1 MCVFL
6 FQALKELVPLL
17 DESIFLRIWDYPNV
31 CFHAF
36 HEDLE
41 LPKCLF
47 PCSSRGFGTAQMS
60 VSVFCEKY
68 RMGGGKL
75 GFMGSVECLMKNW
88 VGGE

>member
-1 MCVFL
+1 M
-6 FQALKELVPLL
+6 
-17 DESIFLRIWDYPNV
+17 

-88 VGGE
+88 VVGE